1 MTREGRRGEYQPEAT
16 VSVGDVRDH
25 PIDHR
30 VSAGDERLLAQ
41 AHARIVEDPH
51 AEMLVWHNDVD
62 GVHGDPCART
72 KRNPDQS
79 KGGRLSR
86 GLQLALFEAL
96 LSRRLGGCRGMGV
109 SRRKGLLAQATLP
122 TGQRLSVTASTFW
135 SISKQPRPIG
145 RRRSVSPAEPRWC
158 LIARP

>member
-1 MTREGRRGEYQPEAT
+1 MPCDAIRTAIPITAVLIGPYPIKLILMTREGRRGEYQPEAT

-96 LSRRLGGCRGMGV
+96 LSRRLPGVLGGRG
-109 SRRKGLLAQATLP
+109 
-122 TGQRLSVTASTFW
+122 
-135 SISKQPRPIG
+135 
-145 RRRSVSPAEPRWC
+145 
-158 LIARP
+158 